1 MDEDDDA
8 KMREVRRSNNNNNNK
23 KDYDITRVPN
33 KDLITKTLDQKPS
46 AIVMEWKLDVTSRYK
61 VFLLL
66 FKCRRPLFS

>member
-8 KMREVRRSNNNNNNK
+8 KMREVRRSNNNK

-33 KDLITKTLDQKPS
+33 KDLITKTLDQKPF

-66 FKCRRPLFS
+66 

>member
-1 MDEDDDA
+1 MNEDDDA
-8 KMREVRRSNNNNNNK
+8 KMREVRRSNNNK

-33 KDLITKTLDQKPS
+33 KDLITKTLDQKPF

-66 FKCRRPLFS
+66 

>member
-1 MDEDDDA
+1 MNEDDDA
-8 KMREVRRSNNNNNNK
+8 KMREVRRSNNNK

-66 FKCRRPLFS
+66 

>member
-8 KMREVRRSNNNNNNK
+8 KMRDVRRSNNNK

-66 FKCRRPLFS
+66 

>member
-8 KMREVRRSNNNNNNK
+8 KMRDVRRSNNNK
-23 KDYDITRVPN
+23 KDYDITWVPN

-46 AIVMEWKLDVTSRYK
+46 ATVMEWKLDVTSRYK

-66 FKCRRPLFS
+66 

>member
-8 KMREVRRSNNNNNNK
+8 KMREVRRSNNNK

-46 AIVMEWKLDVTSRYK
+46 AIVMEWKLDVTSWYK

-66 FKCRRPLFS
+66 

>member
-8 KMREVRRSNNNNNNK
+8 KMREVRRSNNNK

-66 FKCRRPLFS
+66 

>member
-8 KMREVRRSNNNNNNK
+8 KMREVRRSNNNNK

-66 FKCRRPLFS
+66 

>member
-8 KMREVRRSNNNNNNK
+8 KMRDVRRSNNNK

-46 AIVMEWKLDVTSRYK
+46 ATVMEWKLDVTSRYK

-66 FKCRRPLFS
+66 

>member
-66 FKCRRPLFS
+66 

>member
-8 KMREVRRSNNNNNNK
+8 KMREVRRSNNNNK
-23 KDYDITRVPN
+23 KDYDIKRVPN

-66 FKCRRPLFS
+66 

>member
-8 KMREVRRSNNNNNNK
+8 KMREVRRSNNNK

-46 AIVMEWKLDVTSRYK
+46 ATVMEWKLDVTSRYK

-66 FKCRRPLFS
+66 

>member
-8 KMREVRRSNNNNNNK
+8 KMREVRRSNNNNNK
-23 KDYDITRVPN
+23 KDYDIKRVPN

-46 AIVMEWKLDVTSRYK
+46 TTVMEWKVDVTSRYK

-66 FKCRRPLFS
+66 

>member
-8 KMREVRRSNNNNNNK
+8 KMREVRRSNNNK

-46 AIVMEWKLDVTSRYK
+46 AIVMEWKLDVTK
-61 VFLLL
+61 
-66 FKCRRPLFS
+66 

>member
-33 KDLITKTLDQKPS
+33 KDLITKTLDQRS
-46 AIVMEWKLDVTSRYK
+46 
-61 VFLLL
+61 LL
-66 FKCRRPLFS
+66 PLSWNGN